1 MAVFFLR
8 RFLIFEKKIPQYG
21 QEFQNPERV
30 LDGCKHRGICGM
42 IKATQNKRT
51 FRHAT
56 ADKGIF
62 LYAKNK
68 ILRAI
73 RNFSKI
79 VESF

>member
-1 MAVFFLR
+1 
-8 RFLIFEKKIPQYG
+8 
-21 QEFQNPERV
+21 
-30 LDGCKHRGICGM
+30 M

-51 FRHAT
+51 FRHAN

-73 RNFSKI
+73 KNFSKI
-79 VESF
+79 VENF